1 MNFSKLKLSLLLLCI
16 LFSLSSCFQFIEEI
30 TLNANGS
37 GTMKLTLNMS
47 QSKAK
52 LASIMLLD
60 SVNNRKVPSQKDI
73 QNYLT
78 ESVDFLKKA
87 DGISNVKKTSDLTNY
102 ILSLSFDFTDV
113 SKINGLTKKMMSKQK
128 TQVPLYTYN
137 YDKTKQIFSR
147 NYQPSA
153 KLKTEFNKLPGKD
166 KTIFNTAT
174 FVSIQRFSK
183 NIASNQN
190 QTVKVSAS
198 GKAAMQ
204 QVKAL
209 DFINGKANLNNA
221 IQLK

>member
-1 MNFSKLKLSLLLLCI
+1 MIVSKIKVSFLLVMI

-37 GTMKLTLNMS
+37 GTLKLTLNMS
-47 QSKAK
+47 QSKSK

-73 QNYLT
+73 QNYMT

-87 DGISNVKKTSDLTNY
+87 DGISNVKKSTDLTNY

-113 SKINGLTKKMMSKQK
+113 SKINGLTKKMMEKQK
-128 TQVPLYTYN
+128 TQVPLYSYSYN
-137 YDKTKQIFSR
+137 KTSQVFSR
-147 NYQPSA
+147 SYQPSA

-166 KTIFNTAT
+166 KPIFNTAT

-183 NIASNQN
+183 DIASNQN

-204 QVKAL
+204 QVKAMDL
-209 DFINGKANLNNA
+209 INGRANLNNS

>member
-1 MNFSKLKLSLLLLCI
+1 MNFSKIKIGFFLIVIS
-16 LFSLSSCFQFIEEI
+16 FSFSSCFQFIEEI

-47 QSKAK
+47 QSKSK

-73 QNYLT
+73 QNYMT
-78 ESVDFLKKA
+78 ESVNFLKKA
-87 DGISNVKKTSDLTNY
+87 DGITNAKKTTDFTNY
-102 ILSLSFDFTDV
+102 ILSLSFDFTEV
-113 SKINGLTKKMMSKQK
+113 SKINGLTKKMMAKQK
-128 TQVPLYTYN
+128 TQVPLYSYSF
-137 YDKTKQIFSR
+137 DKTSQVFSR

-183 NIASNQN
+183 NISSNQN

-204 QVKAL
+204 EVKAMDL
-209 DFINGKANLNNA
+209 INGKANLNNS

>member
-1 MNFSKLKLSLLLLCI
+1 MNGKIKISFFLITI

-30 TLNANGS
+30 TLNATGS

-73 QNYLT
+73 QNYMA

-87 DGISNVKKTSDLTNY
+87 GGITNVKKSSDFTNY

-113 SKINGLTKKMMSKQK
+113 SKINGLSKKMMAKQK
-128 TQVPLYTYN
+128 TQVPLYSYTYN
-137 YDKTKQIFSR
+137 KSTQVFSR
-147 NYQPSA
+147 NYQPST
-153 KLKTEFNKLPGKD
+153 KLKTEFNRLPAKD

-183 NIASNQN
+183 NIVSNQN
-190 QTVKVSAS
+190 QTVKVSGS

-204 QVKAL
+204 QVKAMDL
-209 DFINGKANLNNA
+209 INGKANLKNT

>member
-1 MNFSKLKLSLLLLCI
+1 MILPKIKISFFLI
-16 LFSLSSCFQFIEEI
+16 VVLFSLSSCFQFIEEI
-30 TLNANGS
+30 SLNALGG

-47 QSKAK
+47 QSKSK

-60 SVNNRKVPSQKDI
+60 SINNRKVPSQKDI

-78 ESVDFLKKA
+78 ESVDFLKKS
-87 DGISNVKKTSDLTNY
+87 DGISNVKKSTDFSNY
-102 ILSLSFDFTDV
+102 ILSVSFDFTDV
-113 SKINGLTKKMMSKQK
+113 SKINGLTKKMMEKQK
-128 TQVPLYTYN
+128 TQVPLYSYTYN
-137 YDKTKQIFSR
+137 KTSQVFSR

-166 KTIFNTAT
+166 QTIFNTAT

-183 NIASNQN
+183 NITSNQN

-204 QVKAL
+204 QVKAMDL
-209 DFINGKANLNNA
+209 INGRANLNNA

>member
-1 MNFSKLKLSLLLLCI
+1 MKITKISLGVFLLTAVI
-16 LFSLSSCFQFIEEI
+16 SLSSCFQFIEEI
-30 TLNANGS
+30 TMNTNGS

-73 QNYLT
+73 QKYMT
-78 ESVDFLKKA
+78 ESVDFLQKA
-87 DGISNVKKTSDLTNY
+87 DGISNVKKSTDLTNY

-113 SKINGLTKKMMSKQK
+113 SKINGLSKKIMAKQK
-128 TQVPLYTYN
+128 TQIPVYSYSYN
-137 YDKTKQIFSR
+137 KSSQVFSR

-153 KLKTEFNKLPGKD
+153 QLKTEFNKLPGKD
-166 KTIFNTAT
+166 KTIFNSAT

-204 QVKAL
+204 QVKAM
-209 DFINGKANLNNA
+209 DFINGRANLNNS